1 LPHTSLEPSPDAER
15 LAAIE
20 ADLAEIGTL
29 DEEPVSIPG
38 LRATLDVL
46 RPTDTDRLLERTAD
60 DPEQNLPYWAELWP
74 SGIALAAAI
83 ARQPHLVR
91 GRRTL
96 EIGCGLGITAAMAV
110 ALGARLLAT
119 DYAPEALLL
128 ARRNTLR
135 FAGEEPE
142 TLQLNWRAP
151 DNPLLAAVEDD
162 FAVVLAAD
170 VLYEARDVAPLLDL
184 IERVIAPR
192 GLLWLAEPGRRP
204 AARFLEQAAH
214 HGWSGTATEWDGPWP
229 DVKDEGV
236 IVRVHQLR
244 RRARAV
250 RDRQRQLRL
259 LDKKP

>member
-1 LPHTSLEPSPDAER
+1 MTSATPEPPVVER

-20 ADLAEIGTL
+20 AELAAIGTL
-29 DEEPVSIPG
+29 HTETVSIPG
-38 LRATLDVL
+38 LRPTLDVL
-46 RPTDTDRLLERTAD
+46 RPADTDRLLERAAD

-83 ARQPHLVR
+83 ARQPYLVR

-128 ARRNTLR
+128 TRHNTLR
-135 FAGEEPE
+135 LAGEEPE

-151 DNPLLAAVEDD
+151 DNPLVASIEDE

-170 VLYEARDVAPLLDL
+170 VLYETRDVAPLLDL
-184 IERVIAPR
+184 VERVTAPR

-204 AARFLEQAAH
+204 AARFLEQAAAR
-214 HGWSGTATEWDGPWP
+214 GWSGSATEWDGPWP
-229 DVKDEGV
+229 DPKDEGV
-236 IVRVHQLR
+236 FVRVHQLR
-244 RRARAV
+244 RQQGRRH
-250 RDRQRQLRL
+250 RRQRQL
-259 LDKKP
+259 LDKNP

>member
-1 LPHTSLEPSPDAER
+1 MSSVPIPPEPSADAER
-15 LAAIE
+15 LATLE
-20 ADLAEIGTL
+20 AELGDLGTL
-29 DEEPVSIPG
+29 HEEPVNIPG
-38 LRATLDVL
+38 LRTTLDVL
-46 RPTDTDRLLERTAD
+46 RPTDTDRLLERAAD

-119 DYAPEALLL
+119 DYAPESLLL
-128 ARRNTLR
+128 ARRNALR
-135 FAGEEPE
+135 FAGAEPD

-170 VLYEARDVAPLLDL
+170 ILYEARDVTPLLDL
-184 IERVIAPR
+184 IERVVAPR

-204 AARFLEQAAH
+204 AGRFLEQAAA
-214 HGWSGTATEWDGPWP
+214 HGWSGATTEWDGPWP
-229 DVKDEGV
+229 DLKDEGV

-250 RDRQRQLRL
+250 RQRQL
-259 LDKKP
+259 LDKKT